1 MEIATNELK
10 NGMKIE
16 IDRAPFAVVSCDFV
30 RPGKGQAFCRA
41 RIKNLYTAKV
51 IERTFKS
58 TEKIKLAD
66 VIESNLRL
74 LYVDHSEAVFM
85 DDNSYEQMPIALE
98 TIADQKGWLK
108 DDLVYSVVIYNGEV
122 IELVPP
128 TFLELKITESAPG
141 VRGDTA
147 SGRVLKPATL
157 ETGAIVQVPIF
168 IDEGEVIKVD
178 TRTGE
183 YVSRVGK

>member
-1 MEIATNELK
+1 MEIGTNDLK

-16 IDRAPFAVVSCDFV
+16 IDRVPYAVVQCDFV

-41 RIKNLYTAKV
+41 RIKNLQTAKV

-58 TEKIKLAD
+58 TEKLKLAD
-66 VIESNLRL
+66 VIEANLRL
-74 LYVDHSEAVFM
+74 LYVDHNEAVFM
-85 DDNSYEQMPIALE
+85 DDNTYEQMPISLE
-98 TIADQKGWLK
+98 TIGDQRGWLK
-108 DDLVYSVVIYNGEV
+108 DDLIYNVVLYNGEV
-122 IELVPP
+122 IELSPP
-128 TFLELKITESAPG
+128 TFLELKVTESAPG

-147 SGRVLKPATL
+147 SGRVLKPATV
-157 ETGAIVQVPIF
+157 ETGAVIQVPIF
-168 IDEGEVIKVD
+168 IDEGEIIKVD